1 LANGGDHVD
10 SKAFSAILKGTAF
23 LDTFAPEIQ
32 PNEDMKLLVAISQTP
47 ETTARIAFKD
57 NNTAFDASGV
67 NAIMNPYD
75 EWYALVRAL
84 ELKEAKGGSVTV
96 IHVGPATHEVTIRK
110 ALAIGAD
117 DAVRIDMEPGSA
129 DLVAHLIANYATDK
143 GYDIVFCGK
152 ETIDYNGSLVG
163 SMIAGLLDLPFI
175 SNVSHLEYSGEKAM
189 VTRDIEGGT
198 EIVEVSA
205 PFVLSAAKGLA
216 EQRIPNMKGIMSA
229 KTKPLQVISPDQLSP
244 LVTYVQFRVPPA
256 KSAVHYVDAAD
267 MDELVR
273 LLHEEAKVI

>member
-1 LANGGDHVD
+1 
-10 SKAFSAILKGTAF
+10 
-23 LDTFAPEIQ
+23 
-32 PNEDMKLLVAISQTP
+32 MKLLVAISQTP

-57 NNTAFDASGV
+57 NNTAYDPTGV
-67 NAIMNPYD
+67 NFIMNPYD

-84 ELKEAKGGSVTV
+84 ELKEEKSGSVTV
-96 IHVGPATHEVTIRK
+96 IHVGPAANEVTIRK

-117 DAVRIDMEPGSA
+117 DAVRIDLDPKSA
-129 DLVAHLIANYATDK
+129 DVVAHLIADYAKDK
-143 GYDIVFCGK
+143 SYDVIFCGK
-152 ETIDYNGSLVG
+152 ETIDFNGSLVG
-163 SMIAGLLDLPFI
+163 SMISGFLDLPFI
-175 SNVSHLEYSGEKAM
+175 SNASHLEYKGDHAV

-198 EIVEVSA
+198 EVIEVNG

-229 KTKPLQVISPDQLSP
+229 KTKPLQVIAPASVNA
-244 LVTYVQFRVPPA
+244 LVDSVQFRTPAA
-256 KSAVHYVDAAD
+256 KSAVHYVDPAN